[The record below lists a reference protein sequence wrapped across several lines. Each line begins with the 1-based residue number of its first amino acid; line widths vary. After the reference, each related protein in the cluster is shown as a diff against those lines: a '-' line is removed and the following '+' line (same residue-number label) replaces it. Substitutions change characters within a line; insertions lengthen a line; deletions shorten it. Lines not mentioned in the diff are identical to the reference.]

1 MRDEGGGDGVHKVVT
16 GGGKF
21 SKLKKRNIN
30 PKKKKLREIAS
41 ESRRQEIIKI
51 KRELLRR

>member
-1 MRDEGGGDGVHKVVT
+1 MRGGGDGAHNVVT

-30 PKKKKLREIAS
+30 PRKLREIAS
-41 ESRRQEIIKI
+41 ESRRQEMTKI
-51 KRELLRR
+51 KRELLGQ